1 MECYC
6 NYRWIH
12 TNVKVSP
19 LYSFTLSENSR
30 ISYLACQWR
39 LECLENFPS
48 QFWDLVHIGFFF
60 IFKHP
65 KGVSKSYEKP
75 LCWDTFIFALVFIHL
90 LFKGSGLYA
99 LYGIFLSYKWSWMND
114 VNVASLEMYH
124 LYKNKITVS
133 NCCSAGHGHGVV
145 CVGTWVQLSC
155 KRKNI

>member
-1 MECYC
+1 MSVEVGMF
-6 NYRWIH
+6 REFPES
-12 TNVKVSP
+12 V
-19 LYSFTLSENSR
+19 L
-30 ISYLACQWR
+30 R
-39 LECLENFPS
+39 LL
-48 QFWDLVHIGFFF
+48 LVHIGFFF

-114 VNVASLEMYH
+114 VNVASLGMYH

-145 CVGTWVQLSC
+145 CVGT
-155 KRKNI
+155 